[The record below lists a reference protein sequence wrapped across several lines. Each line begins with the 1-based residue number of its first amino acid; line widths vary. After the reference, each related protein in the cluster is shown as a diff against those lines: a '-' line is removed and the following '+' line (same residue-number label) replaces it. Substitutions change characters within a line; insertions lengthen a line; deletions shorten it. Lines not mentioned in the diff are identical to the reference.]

1 MRKSLY
7 RFPSN
12 KRAECA
18 SLCDQIIK
26 LHEETNEVSRAFLD
40 DESDAR
46 IIEETWDVIQTAEGI
61 LRKFPTW
68 MVAIGFARV
77 KLKSWHRGDYG
88 RRRRWRS

>member
-12 KRAECA
+12 KRAESA

-46 IIEETWDVIQTAEGI
+46 IIEETWDVIQAAEGV
-61 LRKFPTW
+61 LRKFPIHK
-68 MVAIGFARV
+68 VVFGFFLV
-77 KLKSWHRGDYG
+77 LFKSRRRGDYG
-88 RRRRWRS
+88 KES